1 MLILMTRFF
10 VELRDTKKLC
20 HFQAAMDSQNSCAGV
35 IFCLRLQTAKKKV
48 TNFRA
53 HTGTNTVAKV
63 QGRPKSGLIFST
75 EKRPQPVCF
84 WIFHSISS
92 VAAVTVFWALVPA
105 RFLPAT
111 LWSENARPPGDQF

>member
-1 MLILMTRFF
+1 MFAIAN
-10 VELRDTKKLC
+10 C
-20 HFQAAMDSQNSCAGV
+20 
-35 IFCLRLQTAKKKV
+35 KKKV

-63 QGRPKSGLIFST
+63 QGRPKSGHIFST

-105 RFLPAT
+105 RFLAAI